1 MEGIKMAIN
10 PIERRTR
17 NSLITGLLIGGVIA
31 IIVGGISFMQI
42 QKLNGEIKKEKGKI
56 KQVYVAAR
64 DIKANNEVKPEDLIR
79 EGVVTSVSNDKIVTP
94 ESLSATSRKCS
105 III

>member
-1 MEGIKMAIN
+1 MAIN

-42 QKLNGEIKKEKGKI
+42 TKLSGEIKKEKSKV

-64 DIKANNEVKPEDLIR
+64 DIKANNEIKPEDLTL
-79 EGVVTSVSNDKIVTP
+79 EGLKKGEYRTLTIHEVKRLINKAKNG
-94 ESLSATSRKCS
+94 EK
-105 III
+105 